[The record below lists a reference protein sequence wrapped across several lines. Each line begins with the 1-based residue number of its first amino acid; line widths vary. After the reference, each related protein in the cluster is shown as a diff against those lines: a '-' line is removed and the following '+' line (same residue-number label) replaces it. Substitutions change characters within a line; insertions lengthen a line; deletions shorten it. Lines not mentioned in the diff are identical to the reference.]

1 MNEDDEKTTIYVG
14 NLPDTV
20 TAQDLYAYFSTFG
33 EIKGVEIP
41 RDHLTRTIFGLALE
55 KFRGFAFVEFDERE
69 DASAA
74 IDNYDKSD
82 FLERTIRVRRA
93 RPVDQKPNYHKAV
106 WANDDWMQQAEL

>member
-1 MNEDDEKTTIYVG
+1 
-14 NLPDTV
+14 V

-41 RDHLTRTIFGLALE
+41 RDHMTRTNHNYLE
-55 KFRGFAFVEFDERE
+55 KFRGFAFVEFDERD

-82 FLERTIRVRRA
+82 FLNRTVRVRRA
-93 RPVDQKPNYHKAV
+93 RPIDSKPNYHKAV
-106 WANDDWMQQAEL
+106 WANDDWMQQAELDKIQI